1 MMSEVLG
8 AEPKTRNISAGMNI
22 ISQCPRGKKL
32 PSNVDLTLESHT
44 VIIFYI
50 LNCIY
55 TGVWKHDFGFSEF
68 RLFHMIRDTEIFN
81 LRYILGGST
90 ERI

>member
-1 MMSEVLG
+1 MGEEIIGVLVLNHDV
-8 AEPKTRNISAGMNI
+8 EPKTRNISAGMNI

-50 LNCIY
+50 LLCIELITFLY
-55 TGVWKHDFGFSEF
+55 PLPHIIKIS
-68 RLFHMIRDTEIFN
+68 
-81 LRYILGGST
+81 
-90 ERI
+90 